1 MPRRNLPDCLNPNSP
16 AAPWRVPLDENDL
29 AVRLETDGVTETVA
43 RLDFGFD
50 GTLAMASQY
59 YPECAVASE
68 TLPAAKPAPSQ
79 WREHLKGTVFA
90 LPLALC
96 SFCMLVFNFSL
107 WGGDLSAGMA
117 AAIALGTV
125 ASFVMTGGLVQAMAW
140 QGLFYAGSA
149 DFRMTLVT
157 CRRWCTYGV
166 AILAGTSVAA
176 AIGNASFRMLE
187 TPLLATML
195 AFYVLLGLM
204 WLSSGILYMLEEHLR
219 VSAAVALGLAVVV
232 LLRWP
237 LGLPLVSSQIGGLV
251 CADITAFFLAWRCLK
266 ARAGHEPSR
275 KHPQM
280 VGRTLYF
287 SAPYLVYGVC
297 YYLLIFIDRVLAWT
311 AQTESAVTPVIFRGD
326 YELPLD
332 IALIGFI
339 AIVGWV
345 HSSMV
350 AFYARVQLEQPRIT
364 AAEAGKFNFA
374 MQAFYLWR
382 VIYFLPVAYLVC
394 MILWIAAVQAG
405 FLATP
410 LTQRIAMIALLGYPW
425 LALGLWNVSLLFAL
439 SIPSAVVL
447 PVVAAVLADGATGY
461 VLSRV
466 LSYDWAVVGFLIGTV
481 VFGTGS
487 GLAVHRRFRRLDY
500 FYFVSGA

>member
-1 MPRRNLPDCLNPNSP
+1 MPRRDRPDCLNPQSG
-16 AAPWRVPLDENDL
+16 ATPWRVPLDENDV

-43 RLDFGFD
+43 RVDFGFD

-59 YPECAVASE
+59 YPECAVAPE
-68 TLPAAKPAPSQ
+68 KLPEAKAAPRQ
-79 WREHLKGTVFA
+79 WLEHVKGTAFA

-96 SFCMLVFNFSL
+96 SFCMLVFKFSL

-140 QGLFYAGSA
+140 QGLFYAGSS
-149 DFRMTLVT
+149 DFRMTMVT
-157 CRRWCTYGV
+157 CRRWCGYGV
-166 AILAGTSVAA
+166 AILAVTSVAA
-176 AIGNASFRMLE
+176 VVGNASFRMLE
-187 TPLLATML
+187 TPLLGVML
-195 AFYVLLGLM
+195 AFYILLGLM

-219 VSAAVALGLAVVV
+219 VSAAVAVGLGVVV

-237 LGLPLVSSQIGGLV
+237 LGMPLVASQIGGLI
-251 CADITAFFLAWRCLK
+251 CADLLAFGLAWRCLQ

-287 SAPYLVYGVC
+287 AAPYLVYGIC
-297 YYLLIFIDRVLAWT
+297 YYLLIFVDRVLAWT
-311 AQTESAVTPVIFRGD
+311 AQTESSSTPVIFRGD

-350 AFYARVQLEQPRIT
+350 AFYARVQQEQPRVF
-364 AAEAGKFNFA
+364 ASDAGKFNHA
-374 MQAFYLWR
+374 MQGFYLWR
-382 VIYFLPVAYLVC
+382 VMRFLPVAYLVC
-394 MILWIAAVQAG
+394 MLLWIGAVEVG
-405 FLATP
+405 VLAMP
-410 LTQRIAMIALLGYPW
+410 LTQRIAMIALLAYPW

-439 SIPSAVVL
+439 SLPGAVVL
-447 PVVAAVLADGATGY
+447 PVVAAVLTDGITGY

-466 LSYDWAVVGFLIGTV
+466 LTYDWAVMGFLVGTV
-481 VFGTGS
+481 AFGTGS
-487 GLAVHRRFRRLDY
+487 GLAVYRRFRRLDY